1 MIIMKIIEFHM
12 RNMKIN
18 QNYRNPQ
25 DNHET
30 NESQKNQKIITRIM
44 KIVEFH
50 VRITKIIKI
59 LESHNR
65 INKIIEIIIFH

>member
-18 QNYRNPQ
+18 KNYRNPQ

-30 NESQKNQKIITRIM
+30 NEIPKSQT
-44 KIVEFH
+44 
-50 VRITKIIKI
+50 RITKIMKI
-59 LESHNR
+59 SE
-65 INKIIEIIIFH
+65 FH